1 MKFKRKFEKNASEF
15 LHFSESPSQSL
26 LVLSKA
32 LEEALAGWIGVEGIS
47 RRRLDAVC
55 FQEMTGAILIGLL
68 AT

>member
-32 LEEALAGWIGVEGIS
+32 LEEALAGWIGEQES
-47 RRRLDAVC
+47 R
-55 FQEMTGAILIGLL
+55 GAAWVLF
-68 AT
+68 ASKE